1 MWRKNYRP
9 PTLQEIH
16 ASTDSLSLSEL
27 GILYSNLG
35 YQSPF
40 IASAI
45 LCGVDFLMRLVII
58 EPCHSPPEWF
68 AADQDEESNGKE
80 KEKEKMEIDEQYHG
94 EEAEEAEE
102 EPPVAVRVTT
112 FQLLR
117 HPRLIVSLFLTVI
130 VATVM
135 SAFEVKKNNKKHSRF
150 SRSIFT
156 FFFLSC

>member
-1 MWRKNYRP
+1 MFFFFS
-9 PTLQEIH
+9 
-16 ASTDSLSLSEL
+16 AL

-68 AADQDEESNGKE
+68 AADQDEENDDKAKE
-80 KEKEKMEIDEQYHG
+80 KEEMENEDQSHDEG
-94 EEAEEAEE
+94 TEE
-102 EPPVAVRVTT
+102 EPPVVVRVTT
-112 FQLLR
+112 LQLLR
-117 HPRLIVSLFLTVI
+117 HPRLMVSLFLTVI

-135 SAFEVKKNNKKHSRF
+135 SAFEVKKKKKKA
-150 SRSIFT
+150 
-156 FFFLSC
+156 